1 MNKLIKK
8 LAAEAGFN
16 VRKNEVYTSRLEHF
30 PITDDLEEF
39 AELVIRECAGISE
52 NYAGGSLPLSIALTI
67 KRHFG
72 IEE

>member
-39 AELVIRECAGISE
+39 AELVIRECAQVVFKNTGPKS
-52 NYAGGSLPLSIALTI
+52 ALNVLE
-67 KRHFG
+67 HSG